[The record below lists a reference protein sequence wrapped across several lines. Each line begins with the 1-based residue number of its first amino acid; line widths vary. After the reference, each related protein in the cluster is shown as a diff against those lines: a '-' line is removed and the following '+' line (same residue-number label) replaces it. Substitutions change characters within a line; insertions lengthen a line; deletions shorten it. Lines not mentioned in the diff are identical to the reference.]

1 MKTILVVDDSMMT
14 RMMLTTI
21 IKEHYPEWTIVQAK
35 DADDALEKV
44 IGVDFDF
51 ATIDMNMPGRTG
63 LELIP
68 LLQKSHPRAKM
79 ALLTANIQKKV
90 SDNAKEI
97 GVELLSKPVNE
108 TIILKFLEQ

>member
-14 RMMLTTI
+14 RMILTTI
-21 IKEHYPEWTIVQAK
+21 IKEHYPSWEIVQAK

-44 IGVDFDF
+44 VDLDFDF
-51 ATIDMNMPGRTG
+51 ATIDMNMPGKTG

-68 LLQKSHPRAKM
+68 LLQKSHPKAVI

-90 SDNAKEI
+90 SDRAEEL

>member
-21 IKEHYPEWTIVQAK
+21 IKEHYPEWTIVQAN

-44 IGVDFDF
+44 VDLDFDF
-51 ATIDMNMPGRTG
+51 ATIDMNMPGKTG

-68 LLQKSHPRAKM
+68 LLQKSHPKAKM

-90 SDNAKEI
+90 ADDAEALGI
-97 GVELLSKPVNE
+97 ELLCKPVNE
-108 TIILKFLEQ
+108 AIVIKFLEQ

>member
-35 DADDALEKV
+35 DADEALEKV
-44 IGVDFDF
+44 VDLDFDF
-51 ATIDMNMPGRTG
+51 ATIDMNMPGKTG

-68 LLQKSHPRAKM
+68 LLQKSHPRAIM

-90 SDNAKEI
+90 SDGAEELGI
-97 GVELLSKPVNE
+97 ELLCKPVNE
-108 TIILKFLEQ
+108 AIIIKFLEQ